1 MKPNPIFTLPQDL
14 SPDTAMALFVILN
27 RLTDALRQHYE
38 GEWNELAMLERNP
51 YPATRQA
58 LDFDDDIPF

>member
-1 MKPNPIFTLPQDL
+1 MNPTPTFPLPQDL
-14 SPDTAMALFVILN
+14 SPDTAMALFHLLN
-27 RLTDALRQHYE
+27 GLTDALRQHYE
-38 GEWNELAMLERNP
+38 GEWNELTMLERNP